1 MTEEKEEAK
10 KRLER
15 MYNNL
20 DAKMTRDRYL
30 DMCEQLGKEPNP
42 TEIPPDWEDFPEII
56 QIAILIFN
64 TLGDRVYPDIGYIG
78 KDYTNLPVLID
89 IYGIED
95 SEFLLDILSWLD
107 SRAIKQS
114 AEHIKREHEKLKNKS
129 NGPKR
134 NYSKV

>member
-1 MTEEKEEAK
+1 
-10 KRLER
+10 
-15 MYNNL
+15 MYKNL

-42 TEIPPDWEDFPEII
+42 KEIPPDWEDFPEII

-64 TLGDRVYPDIGYIG
+64 TLGDRVYPDIGYVG

-114 AEHIKREHEKLKNKS
+114 AEHIKREHDKLKNKS

-134 NYSKV
+134 NHS